1 MAAFSHPLSSP
12 SKDVLQPRI
21 GASSFAVSSFA
32 SLQDVENKPASSR
45 IWRPC
50 ALVDLM
56 ALGLL
61 RRHSRCRRSPSKRW
75 PKRTAVVRRGA
86 EYGQEFVGEEVDQDL
101 AESLQQRTLEALDLD
116 FVLERL
122 QALCYTA
129 TAAEM
134 AIDPEV
140 LLAQTP
146 EEARALYALVVE
158 LTQLEDADLDLDAKL
173 DIRTEVDQ
181 CRHGRVLEPPQLQ
194 KVSDSI
200 EALLRL
206 RNGLDGA
213 SARGVNIPLLM
224 GHCQDIELPDRLL
237 DIMLEAFQEDGELS
251 LKKFPELGQL
261 RERIRELEET
271 CSKVMGEVLS
281 SGKYS
286 TYLSDDGYMQFGGRY
301 VLGVKSRSKGKVGRL
316 FDESR
321 SGRVAYVE
329 PYEVV
334 QYADDLEQSKKAL
347 ERMARRIL
355 GNMSL
360 AISHAADALER
371 CLKAAAHIDLARA
384 RLFLGEDMEGEVP
397 TVGDDGIIAVRHAR
411 NPCLVLRG
419 GKKVVGY
426 RLELGKSSQC
436 LLLTGP
442 NAGGKTVVLKTLGLL
457 ALLARCGIP
466 IPGGEAPRVDFFEVV
481 LADVGD
487 MQTIVDDLST
497 YSAHLVASRLMLSIA
512 QGVGPRALVM
522 VDEAGTGTDPQQG
535 AALARAML
543 EGFLDMGARV
553 VTTTHSNQLKD
564 WAVEDERTMTA
575 AMEYKMGR
583 PTYRLTTNAVG
594 ESHAI
599 ETAQRLGLPPSIVK
613 RAEELL
619 GDDQRRL
626 LALQRQ
632 ASAAEQDF
640 IAAKLEADQREAAA
654 QQAILE
660 TQSKESDLA
669 HRAQQLTQMEVEVKE
684 RMNALK
690 RQTDAELKARVEVK
704 ERQFQD
710 VVRRLKMEAQHS
722 GVQLRIVGDALEDL
736 RVQVTAPKASSSDV
750 PAIPGAMGLRDPL
763 NRGDWVV
770 VMADPPWYGLKGQV
784 ERIELAKDG
793 GAPCIHVR
801 LGANGKLKEFSKT
814 QLKRTQA
821 PPQAARTLKKPK
833 NEVAAPTR
841 NYSNSSVGWI
851 HVFSTKTTWSA
862 AGG

>member
-1 MAAFSHPLSSP
+1 
-12 SKDVLQPRI
+12 
-21 GASSFAVSSFA
+21 
-32 SLQDVENKPASSR
+32 
-45 IWRPC
+45 
-50 ALVDLM
+50 
-56 ALGLL
+56 
-61 RRHSRCRRSPSKRW
+61 
-75 PKRTAVVRRGA
+75 
-86 EYGQEFVGEEVDQDL
+86 
-101 AESLQQRTLEALDLD
+101 
-116 FVLERL
+116 
-122 QALCYTA
+122 
-129 TAAEM
+129 
-134 AIDPEV
+134 
-140 LLAQTP
+140 
-146 EEARALYALVVE
+146 
-158 LTQLEDADLDLDAKL
+158 
-173 DIRTEVDQ
+173 
-181 CRHGRVLEPPQLQ
+181 
-194 KVSDSI
+194 
-200 EALLRL
+200 
-206 RNGLDGA
+206 
-213 SARGVNIPLLM
+213 
-224 GHCQDIELPDRLL
+224 
-237 DIMLEAFQEDGELS
+237 
-251 LKKFPELGQL
+251 
-261 RERIRELEET
+261 
-271 CSKVMGEVLS
+271 
-281 SGKYS
+281 
-286 TYLSDDGYMQFGGRY
+286 
-301 VLGVKSRSKGKVGRL
+301 
-316 FDESR
+316 
-321 SGRVAYVE
+321 
-329 PYEVV
+329 
-334 QYADDLEQSKKAL
+334 
-347 ERMARRIL
+347 
-355 GNMSL
+355 
-360 AISHAADALER
+360 
-371 CLKAAAHIDLARA
+371 
-384 RLFLGEDMEGEVP
+384 
-397 TVGDDGIIAVRHAR
+397 
-411 NPCLVLRG
+411 
-419 GKKVVGY
+419 
-426 RLELGKSSQC
+426 
-436 LLLTGP
+436 
-442 NAGGKTVVLKTLGLL
+442 
-457 ALLARCGIP
+457 
-466 IPGGEAPRVDFFEVV
+466 
-481 LADVGD
+481 
-487 MQTIVDDLST
+487 
-497 YSAHLVASRLMLSIA
+497 
-512 QGVGPRALVM
+512 
-522 VDEAGTGTDPQQG
+522 
-535 AALARAML
+535 
-543 EGFLDMGARV
+543 
-553 VTTTHSNQLKD
+553 
-564 WAVEDERTMTA
+564 MTA

-841 NYSNSSVGWI
+841 NYSSMM
-851 HVFSTKTTWSA
+851 F
-862 AGG
+862 